1 MSELDRWGDSA
12 AVALLNEVTPGE
24 TEEALTMVRARGRG
38 QNVDQRR
45 WSLLALAAAAI
56 VVLVGGLVV
65 LKNRD
70 TDEVEPPLASP
81 PSTAPVTNPGTATT
95 QVPATVPPTAP
106 ATAPATAAPATS
118 APVTSE
124 PTTTEPTTTPAAT
137 PDVAPLADQADFGG
151 ASKVAYAGGGVIIV
165 SGTRSDGSP
174 VLWEWSDGAA
184 AWSALDLPGDN
195 SFVPIAFVDGQV
207 GFAFVDG
214 YVQKTADG
222 GSTWQRVALDS
233 PSGGGVSVIELAIGA
248 DMVHALGVDQGGA
261 MTFRLYT
268 MPIAGDAFT
277 ASSVNFPPPAGGEP
291 VTSFAFDG
299 ESGWMAVTSRTLM
312 GAARF
317 SGGEWSEDSN
327 VTCVNGGVTY
337 ASSGNPGDLVRSC
350 DSGFMGSDGSV
361 PEATQ
366 MQVSSDAGQ
375 TFSQPLTL
383 PTGGSPFFTLLARP
397 AVGTII
403 IGGEGDSGPSITH
416 DEGAS
421 WQPLGLPNGSFV
433 SDLEASNSNLWVAA
447 GSTSNGDQKV
457 WVSRD
462 GGATWAG

>member
-1 MSELDRWGDSA
+1 MPWCALVVGDRTSISRRWG
-12 AVALLNEVTPGE
+12 
-24 TEEALTMVRARGRG
+24 
-38 QNVDQRR
+38 
-45 WSLLALAAAAI
+45 LLALAAAAI

-81 PSTAPVTNPGTATT
+81 PSTAPVTNPGSTATT
-95 QVPATVPPTAP
+95 QVPATVPPSAP
-106 ATAPATAAPATS
+106 ATVPATAAPATS
-118 APVTSE
+118 APVTTE
-124 PTTTEPTTTPAAT
+124 PPTTEPTTTTVVAT
-137 PDVAPLADQADFGG
+137 PDVAPLADQSDFGG

-165 SGTRSDGSP
+165 SGTSSDGSP
-174 VLWEWSDGAA
+174 VLWRWSDATA
-184 AWSALDLPGDN
+184 TWSSTALPGDN
-195 SFVPIAFVDGQV
+195 TLVPIAFVDDQI

-222 GSTWQRVALDS
+222 GSTWQRVTLDS

-248 DMVHALGVDQGGA
+248 DMVHALGVDQDGA

-268 MPIAGDAFT
+268 MPIDSDAFT
-277 ASSVNFPPPAGGEP
+277 ASSVSFPPPAGGEP

-337 ASSGNPGDLVRSC
+337 ASSGQSGDLVRSC

-361 PEATQ
+361 PVGTQ
-366 MQVSSDAGQ
+366 LEVSSDGGQ
-375 TFSQPLTL
+375 TFGSPLPL
-383 PTGGSPFFTLLARP
+383 PSGGSPFFTLLARP
-397 AVGTII
+397 DAGTII
-403 IGGEGDSGPSITH
+403 IGGQGDSGPSITH

-433 SDLEASNSNLWVAA
+433 SDLEASNGDLWVAA